1 MNPLEMQNEMAAE
14 RILQSQEFLAAQI
27 QAAAQRF
34 GLLGQLAQMADQPMG
49 GGQNIGQFQPGL
61 GQLPRPGEAGIQR
74 DRLETNQ
81 RRDTNMGG
89 IDALGSIIS
98 GAAGGS
104 AAMPSGG
111 RAG

>member
-1 MNPLEMQNEMAAE
+1 MAPE
-14 RILQSQEFLAAQI
+14 RLLQSQEFLAAQI
-27 QAAAQRF
+27 QAAAERF
-34 GLLGQLAQMADQPMG
+34 GVLGQLAQVADQPMG
-49 GGQNIGQFQPGL
+49 GGLNTGQFQEGL
-61 GQLPRPGEAGIQR
+61 SQLQRPGEAGIQR
-74 DRLETNQ
+74 QRLETNQ